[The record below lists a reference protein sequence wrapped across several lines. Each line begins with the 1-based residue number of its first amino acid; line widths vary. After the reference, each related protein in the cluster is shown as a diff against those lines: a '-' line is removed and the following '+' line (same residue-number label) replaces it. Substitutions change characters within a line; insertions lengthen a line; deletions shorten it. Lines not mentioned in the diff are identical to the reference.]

1 MNSSFTIWKRIER
14 ILRGRG
20 FDFGSLGLVFV
31 PGRESRLEPLRFEA
45 KGLTVKDR
53 NTLSSASPPAAARS
67 SWADWLPWSRRQ
79 ATVTELRE
87 GYARMLDLL
96 DAVKTHFDS
105 QDRRASELT
114 SAVNQVAGTLEQL
127 AAAQKT
133 HGESMATVAR
143 QVDGVSRA
151 AGPLMTGLVEL
162 PASLQAQADA
172 VRNVARRLEATHAGQ
187 GDIVAALD
195 RFGQSGETLRQAGE
209 AQVQTLARL
218 SQGNQQL
225 HEALTAAI
233 RQQSRRMTLLVAIVG
248 GVSVL
253 IVGGLGVLALIL
265 LTHR

>member
-14 ILRGRG
+14 IFRTGGL
-20 FDFGSLGLVFV
+20 DFSSLGPVFV
-31 PGRESRLEPLRFEA
+31 PSRQGRLEPLRFDVR
-45 KGLTVKDR
+45 GLTVKDR
-53 NTLSSASPPAAARS
+53 SNLPAAAPTPAARS
-67 SWADWLPWSRRQ
+67 SWTDWLPWSRRH
-79 ATVTELRE
+79 ASVTELRE

-96 DAVKTHFDS
+96 DAVKTHFDT
-105 QDRRASELT
+105 QDRRATELT

-127 AAAQKT
+127 AAAQKSQ
-133 HGESMATVAR
+133 GDNMATIAR

-187 GDIVAALD
+187 GDIVSALD

-248 GVSVL
+248 TVSVL
-253 IVGGLGVLALIL
+253 IVAGLGVLALIL